1 MKPPKIIWVDP
12 EEVYGRQWKISEDSI
27 EYIRADL
34 VEDIKV
40 TLDCI
45 VDRSIR
51 MGDLNC
57 ADAQEILNLLEE
69 E

>member
-1 MKPPKIIWVDP
+1 MKPPKKIFVDESEAP
-12 EEVYGRQWKISEDSI
+12 GMQWRITENPV
-27 EYIRADL
+27 EYIRSDL

-69 E
+69 

>member
-1 MKPPKIIWVDP
+1 MKPPKKIFVD
-12 EEVYGRQWKISEDSI
+12 ESEAHGMQWRITENPV

-51 MGDLNC
+51 TSDLNC
-57 ADAQEILNLLEE
+57 ADAQEIFNLLEE

>member
-1 MKPPKIIWVDP
+1 MLFRSP

-51 MGDLNC
+51 VGDLNC
-57 ADAQEILNLLEE
+57 ADVQELLKLLEE
-69 E
+69 